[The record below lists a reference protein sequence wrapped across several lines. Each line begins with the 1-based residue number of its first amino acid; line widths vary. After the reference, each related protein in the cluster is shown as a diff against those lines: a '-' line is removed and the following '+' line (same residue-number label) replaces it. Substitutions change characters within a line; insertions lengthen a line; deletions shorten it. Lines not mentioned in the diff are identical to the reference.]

1 MNYALLTDPGGIS
14 TDLSLWLKGDQ
25 GVVLN
30 SGAVS
35 QWTDQSTSSA
45 HAVQSVVADRP
56 TQNTGDRALN
66 FNPSVYFNADHLQ
79 VPLDISANTMGE
91 VTLFVVAQGD
101 GSNHT
106 LMGNQSGTGNYFRHM
121 ALHRTHTGNDNY
133 YNYPSYST
141 TSPQITRINYRGV
154 GSSGSATSYVSIN
167 HATATSFTES
177 LGAGSLSSF
186 FLGKA
191 GSLNGSYGGHIA
203 EVVVYAKSTSSIEN
217 DKIETYLS
225 LKYGIPLGDP
235 QTSDYIS
242 SSGACLQQKST
253 IGLVAAG
260 V

>member
-1 MNYALLTDPGGIS
+1 MKIRLLRLFLVLWSFTCFPISGWSNAYYPPKSIHPFLNYALLTDPGGIS

-56 TQNTGDRALN
+56 TQNTGHRALN

-106 LMGNQSGTGNYFRHM
+106 LMGNQSGTGNPLFK
-121 ALHRTHTGNDNY
+121 
-133 YNYPSYST
+133 
-141 TSPQITRINYRGV
+141 V
-154 GSSGSATSYVSIN
+154 GSTSRIDPGLRLWNNPPLSD
-167 HATATSFTES
+167 HLSFW
-177 LGAGSLSSF
+177 
-186 FLGKA
+186 
-191 GSLNGSYGGHIA
+191 
-203 EVVVYAKSTSSIEN
+203 
-217 DKIETYLS
+217 
-225 LKYGIPLGDP
+225 
-235 QTSDYIS
+235 
-242 SSGACLQQKST
+242 CC
-253 IGLVAAG
+253 IGFEG
-260 V
+260 FEF